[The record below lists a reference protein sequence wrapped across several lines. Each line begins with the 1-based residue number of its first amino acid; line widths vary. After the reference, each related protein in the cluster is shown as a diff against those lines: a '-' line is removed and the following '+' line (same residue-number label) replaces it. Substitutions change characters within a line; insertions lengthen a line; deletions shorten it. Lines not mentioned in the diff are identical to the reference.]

1 MAMTQRT
8 SGFALA
14 LLVSLGLCGCTA
26 ATDSSPS
33 PEPTGGSIGLAV
45 SETCDEGSE
54 SQCIPVGN
62 EHVMEPSVFEDAA
75 VENAVASDTTEQSS
89 IDVTFTDEGA
99 DVLHNLTT
107 QASDADAESRLLIK
121 VDDEIL
127 AAVAV
132 HEPLSGDHVGLG
144 LSPEDD
150 PDAIIELIRGS

>member
-1 MAMTQRT
+1 
-8 SGFALA
+8 
-14 LLVSLGLCGCTA
+14 
-26 ATDSSPS
+26 
-33 PEPTGGSIGLAV
+33 
-45 SETCDEGSE
+45 
-54 SQCIPVGN
+54 
-62 EHVMEPSVFEDAA
+62 MEPSVFEDAA

-99 DVLHNLTT
+99 DVLHDLTT

-127 AAVAV
+127 GAVAV

-144 LSPEDD
+144 FSPEDD